1 MLRFRF
7 ALLAAMLLAVP
18 SLFVCAQEARTP
30 QGAQPADKTSG
41 KATIVPFRAGRVFS
55 AELSKQKPIF
65 SVESEFDKP
74 AIENPA
80 WVELI
85 VKLEN
90 GRTLSRFDY
99 ALVGKRGT
107 YPCFAVAE
115 SAEPYSTEEE
125 KWIIS
130 KTSITKS
137 YRMLFPVNRSEFDD
151 AKDGLLSVNLK
162 LKLFETALPP
172 VAFRVRVMPDR
183 EGFTPVTRIRP
194 EGLCNMSYHEA
205 FEVGN

>member
-7 ALLAAMLLAVP
+7 ALLAAALLAVP
-18 SLFVCAQEARTP
+18 SLFVCAQDAPKAQES
-30 QGAQPADKTSG
+30 QPADRTSG
-41 KATIVPFRAGRVFS
+41 KATIVPFRAGRIYS
-55 AELSKQKPIF
+55 AELGRQKPLF

-74 AIENPA
+74 AVDNPA
-80 WVELI
+80 WIELI

-99 ALVGKRGT
+99 ELVGKRET
-107 YPCFAVAE
+107 YPCYAVAE

-130 KTSITKS
+130 KSSTTKS
-137 YRMLFPVNRSEFDD
+137 YRMLFPVNPSEFDE
-151 AKDGLLSVNLK
+151 AKDGLLAVTLK
-162 LKLFETALPP
+162 LKLFNSSLPP
-172 VAFRVRVMPDR
+172 AAFRVRVMPDR
-183 EGFTPVTRIRP
+183 EGFTPITKIRP